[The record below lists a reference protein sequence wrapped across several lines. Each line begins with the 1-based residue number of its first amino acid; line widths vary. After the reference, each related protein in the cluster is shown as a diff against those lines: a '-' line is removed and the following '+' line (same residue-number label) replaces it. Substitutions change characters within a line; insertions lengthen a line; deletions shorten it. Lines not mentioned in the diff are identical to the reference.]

1 MPSKRR
7 PTGTRTNETPAE
19 VDHDLLDDKNR
30 VLLAVLQSNPRIS
43 MSALA
48 RQVSMS
54 APAVTERVER
64 LEQLGVIR
72 GYRTDL
78 DPAALGLPLAAFA
91 RIKPAAGQLTKLAEL
106 AAATPQVVECYR
118 ITGEDCFLLKVHAA
132 TVEHLAEIL
141 DRFQTYG
148 QSVTSVVVSTPVP
161 ARPLPVPAPSGT
173 A

>member
-7 PTGTRTNETPAE
+7 STSTTTDGTPAR
-19 VDHDLLDDKNR
+19 VDEDLLDDKNR
-30 VLLAVLQSNPRIS
+30 LLLAELQSNPRVT

-64 LEQLGVIR
+64 LEHAGVIR
-72 GYRTDL
+72 GYRIDV
-78 DPAALGLPLAAFA
+78 DPAALGLPLTAFG

-118 ITGEDCFLLKVHAA
+118 ITGEDCFMLKVHAA

-161 ARPLPVPAPSGT
+161 LRPLPIT
-173 A
+173 RL